1 MAEVA
6 NQYSRENLKRKR
18 KHSRNP
24 HSKDWNKKK
33 KIEPGKGNREVKRTQ
48 IIRPQLPKTATE
60 ISSNWKALQAVSI
73 ERDFLI
79 LWLSISKRWLTLN
92 TVKLFLLCYLWYPS
106 PMPRVYEFLLLPL
119 WMIDCQARG
128 ELSLHSTAIVKLHFV
143 LVAIRILLDNGA
155 YSQVFLKFLLKKHS
169 FFVAAA
175 SYWRQSDLCRW
186 DEWVRVTKAFRSWP
200 NFDFVFPGA
209 RNCFFQRIWVDRHLH
224 LMHIWVLFSCEFWCI
239 ATTAENGRW

>member
-1 MAEVA
+1 MIGI
-6 NQYSRENLKRKR
+6 KRK
-18 KHSRNP
+18 KLNL
-24 HSKDWNKKK
+24 
-33 KIEPGKGNREVKRTQ
+33 ERETEKWKERRLSNLNYQKPPQKYRLTGRLCKR
-48 IIRPQLPKTATE
+48 
-60 ISSNWKALQAVSI
+60 WALS
-73 ERDFLI
+73 ETLLI

-92 TVKLFLLCYLWYPS
+92 AVKLFLVCYLWYPS
-106 PMPRVYEFLLLPL
+106 PMPRVNEFLSLPL

-128 ELSLHSTAIVKLHFV
+128 ELSSHSTAIVKLHFV

-224 LMHIWVLFSCEFWCI
+224 LMHIWVLFSSEFWCI